1 MKIKPTLVG
10 LSGAMLSLVLKKKNK
25 KQNAPIPT
33 MKIRQNFETNF
44 IFLLNH
50 ILSSFCDVNVI

>member
-10 LSGAMLSLVLKKKNK
+10 LSGAMLSLVLKK